1 MATILAAALAL
12 GAVPVQAVKDF
23 VEVEGARSNP
33 LRGYGIV
40 TGLNGRGDSPQGE
53 SARLLRAMLQNL
65 AAPEVTIEKIEA
77 RNAALVLVSAELP
90 PFQKPGTRLD
100 VTVSAIGDAGSL
112 VGGEL
117 QLTDLRGPQ
126 GRRDPTI
133 YALASG
139 RLVVEGDERRGNP
152 TVGYIPGGAIV
163 EKALAHT
170 FVHETPT
177 GRKAFRLLLK
187 KPDLSAAGRLV
198 QQINASAA
206 VGSGGRLDVAEAL
219 DGGAIRVSIPTRE
232 EYRAATGSLPACDF
246 EREPVHWLEA
256 ILNLP
261 VDLSAPE
268 AASVIIHDS
277 SRTVSWT
284 GEVRLRAG
292 SVLLPGSAEAARPS
306 VFHARE
312 GQRLSEFLEKVGP
325 AVTAAQLVDLVRALH
340 KAGLIQAEVRAR

>member
-1 MATILAAALAL
+1 MTLILATVALL
-12 GAVPVQAVKDF
+12 TVPSQAVKDF
-23 VEVEGARSNP
+23 VEVDGARSNP

-65 AAPEVTIEKIEA
+65 AAPEVTIERIEA
-77 RNAALVLVSAELP
+77 RNAALVLVTAELP

-100 VTVSAIGDAGSL
+100 VTVSAIGDAKSL
-112 VGGEL
+112 AGGEL
-117 QLTDLRGPQ
+117 QLTDLRGPL

-139 RLVVEGDERRGNP
+139 RLVVEGDDHRGNP
-152 TVGYIPGGAIV
+152 TVGFIPGGAIV

-170 FVHETPT
+170 FIHETPD

-187 KPDLSAAGRLV
+187 KPDLSAAGRLAR
-198 QQINASAA
+198 QINASAVA
-206 VGSGGRLDVAEAL
+206 GSGGRLDVAEAL
-219 DGGAIRVSIPTRE
+219 DGGSIQVRIPTRD
-232 EYRAATGSLPACDF
+232 EYMAATGSAPSCDF
-246 EREPVHWLEA
+246 ERDPVHWVDA
-256 ILNLP
+256 VLNLP
-261 VDLSAPE
+261 ADLYAPE
-268 AASVIIHDS
+268 AVAVVIHDA

-284 GEVRLRAG
+284 GEVRLRSG
-292 SVLLPGSAEAARPS
+292 SVLLPGSGEAARPS
-306 VFHARE
+306 VFHARD